1 MNEEYSEGILA
12 MIGLIT
18 ICAVAIY
25 LILKVCIK
33 FVKFLKKKQSERL
46 QIEEDCNVK
55 ED

>member
-1 MNEEYSEGILA
+1 MDECYSDGVLA

-18 ICAVAIY
+18 ICAVVIY